1 MIYDANYSFIVLNEK
16 LAVFNKQ
23 LYGFIL
29 SLNKKGDLSFFIF
42 PY

>member
-16 LAVFNKQ
+16 LAFFNKQ
-23 LYGFIL
+23 LYEFIL